1 MFPILF
7 KIPLPKMPLKL
18 WWAMVAVAVISMV
31 FGGLA
36 LKRADKAG
44 MRVSFAIAA
53 GAGVVGYVFKD
64 KSYEAASLPIYSY
77 GVMLA
82 LSLIVGWYLTLGLA
96 TKANLP
102 KDTMANCYVL
112 TAIVALISSRL
123 FYVATNMEQFKSIAD
138 VLAIRKGGYVAYGG
152 FLGGFAAS
160 WLYLKAAK
168 VDLLPW
174 ADVAVP
180 SLATG
185 LTITRIGCYLFGCD
199 FGTRLPDGAPGF
211 LKKLGTF
218 PHWNEKTVAIAG
230 EGPPV
235 WTHHRDLFQGTA
247 KGAELLKQGHA
258 FPVHPTQIYE
268 AIVGILLLVLLL
280 VARKSQRFKGQIFYL
295 FAFSYGA
302 IRFVLEIVRDDEER
316 QSWGPAMSEHI
327 AVPFCL
333 VLFALAFVFGVSLG
347 IGNLRTRMIAR
358 IVAFVPAVALYLKL
372 RPADFS
378 QVVDVR
384 FSSSQWLA
392 LVTGLLAAYFYW
404 RGFVEALREEAIKA
418 KAKKKKKKK
427 AVEVEEE
434 QDEDEADEAAADVA
448 TKSEAPEAADEAG
461 DAKGDPKPSES

>member
-1 MFPILF
+1 
-7 KIPLPKMPLKL
+7 MPLKL

-44 MRVSFAIAA
+44 MRVSFGVAIIA
-53 GAGVVGYVFKD
+53 GAIGYVFRD

-96 TKANLP
+96 AKANLP

-112 TAIVALISSRL
+112 TAIVALASSRL

-152 FLGGFAAS
+152 FIGGFAAS
-160 WLYLKAAK
+160 WLYLKSVK
-168 VDLLPW
+168 QEVLPW

-199 FGTRLPDGAPGF
+199 FGTRLSDGAPGF

-218 PHWNEKTVAIAG
+218 PHWNEKTVAVAG

-235 WTHHRDLFQGTA
+235 WTHHRDLFQGTS

-268 AIVGILLLVLLL
+268 AIVGVLLLVLLL

-295 FAFSYGA
+295 FAFAYGA

-316 QSWGPAMSEHI
+316 QPQGPAMSEHI

-333 VLFALAFVFGVSLG
+333 VLFALAFTFGVSLG
-347 IGNLRTRMIAR
+347 IQNLRNRMIAR
-358 IVAFVPAVALYLKL
+358 VVAFVPAVAMYLKL
-372 RPADFS
+372 RPADYA
-378 QVVDVR
+378 QVIDVR
-384 FSSSQWLA
+384 FSTSQWIA
-392 LVTGLLAAYFYW
+392 LFTGLLAAYFYW
-404 RGFVEALREEAIKA
+404 KGFVDALREEQVKA

-427 AVEVEEE
+427 VEEE
-434 QDEDEADEAAADVA
+434 LEDEDGESELASETAKAADA
-448 TKSEAPEAADEAG
+448 GSPKPEGESAEAEVSKD
-461 DAKGDPKPSES
+461 DPKPAES